1 MQYKEKR
8 FYAKIVIGLYNKKV
22 VYYRSDMTSE
32 QFMKWKWYFEYRAAK
47 YKVLNP
53 REKVELLT
61 GNFDFVPTFKL
72 LEKRLKD
79 ALKGAKSAYTKYN
92 NKLQAA
98 ICKLE
103 KENSKSLFQKRVEDD
118 PSWPQVKQKLS
129 DLQAK
134 VAKVEGQLSDLY
146 NGTLEVPKSS
156 YDCEMY
162 GRKKSSSYIN
172 IKNYI
177 HASN

>member
-1 MQYKEKR
+1 MYTEKR
-8 FYAKIVIGLYNKKV
+8 FYAKIVVGDYYNKKV

-47 YKVLNP
+47 YKVDNP
-53 REKVELLT
+53 RKQVDLHT
-61 GNFDFVPTFKL
+61 GNFDFVPTFKI

-79 ALKGAKSAYTKYN
+79 DLKGAKSAYTKYN

-103 KENSKSLFQKRVEDD
+103 KQNSKSLFSKRIEDD
-118 PSWPQVKQKLS
+118 PSWPQVKQKLE

-146 NGTLEVPKSS
+146 NGRLEVPKSS
-156 YDCEMY
+156 YDCKMY
-162 GRKKSSSYIN
+162 GREKVSSYIN

-177 HASN
+177 HHV

>member
-79 ALKGAKSAYTKYN
+79 DLKGAKSAYTKYN

-103 KENSKSLFQKRVEDD
+103 KENIGSLFKKRVEDD
-118 PSWPQVKQKLS
+118 PSWPQVKQKLGE
-129 DLQAK
+129 LQAK

-146 NGTLEVPKSS
+146 NGRLEVPKSS

-162 GRKKSSSYIN
+162 GRKKASSYIN

-177 HASN
+177 HHD